1 MLKSSYMKKIGVK
14 AKVASNYLS
23 SLDEKKRNAVLKQ
36 FCIYLKV
43 NKEQILK
50 ANKKDTRKAK
60 KIKKSMI
67 DRLKLDEKKLIKL

>member
-1 MLKSSYMKKIGVK
+1 MKKIGVK

-60 KIKKSMI
+60 
-67 DRLKLDEKKLIKL
+67 